1 MGVYR
6 WVDYSVGLAGRLA
19 FLLVRWAVCH
29 PYPAAAV
36 GVVIALVSR

>member
-19 FLLVRWAVCH
+19 FAVVRWAVWH
-29 PYPAAAV
+29 PFGAAAV
-36 GVVIALVSR
+36 GLVAVVVTR